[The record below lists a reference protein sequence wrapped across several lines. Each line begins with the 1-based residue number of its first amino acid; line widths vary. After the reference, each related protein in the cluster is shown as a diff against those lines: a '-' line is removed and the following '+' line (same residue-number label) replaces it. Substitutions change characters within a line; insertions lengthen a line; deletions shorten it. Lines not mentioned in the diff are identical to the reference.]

1 MSDRK
6 NDLLSDMKELVVG
19 RGHQMGRLILGLAC
33 CCFSLDVWGQRFSD
47 IERYG
52 AELDSAQA
60 ELLEQGLAQ
69 KSDDESARLQLYGYY
84 GRQLEI
90 ADAFER
96 RMEHAIWLIEHSP
109 RCGLHRTSYAFFERE
124 KHPEFF
130 KRGNELWLA
139 HLDRNPSDL
148 AVMEYAGLF
157 LRGSDIEMAEALF
170 QRGYSAQ
177 PDEPRWPN
185 NLGRLRLR
193 AMKKADPSS
202 EQRAKS
208 AAEALDFFQ
217 QAYRLSV
224 EHGKGMLLS
233 SLCQVAIASGQFSAA
248 ERYARSM
255 LLQEGAGPFGYQR
268 NHYHGHTVMGVLK
281 FDKGEYDEAKHLL
294 MKSIDLPPSVREMSS
309 EPDLS
314 LVRRFIDK
322 GDKAVAMAFFSA
334 CESIWKPGQDQ
345 LEEWQAK
352 LERDETIDFEHSPM
366 Y

>member
-1 MSDRK
+1 MNNRR
-6 NDLLSDMKELVVG
+6 NDLLSLMKEFVLG
-19 RGHQMGRLILGLAC
+19 RGHQIGRLILGLVGC
-33 CCFSLDVWGQRFSD
+33 WSCLDVWGQRFSD

-52 AELDSAQA
+52 AEMNSAQA
-60 ELLEQGLAQ
+60 ELLEQGLAK

-84 GRQLEI
+84 GRYREI
-90 ADAFER
+90 AGAFER

-109 RCGLHRTSYAFFERE
+109 RCGLHRSSYAFFDRE
-124 KHPEFF
+124 QHPEFF
-130 KRGNELWLA
+130 KRGKELWLA
-139 HLDRNPSDL
+139 HIDRNPSDL
-148 AVMEYAGLF
+148 AIMEYAGLF
-157 LRGSDIEMAEALF
+157 LRESDLEIAEALF
-170 QRGYSAQ
+170 QRGYQAQ

-193 AMKKADPSS
+193 AMKKADPGS
-202 EQRAKS
+202 EQRARS

-217 QAYRLSV
+217 QTYRLSV
-224 EHGKGMLLS
+224 EHGKGMLLP
-233 SLCQVAIASGQFSAA
+233 SLCQVALASGRFSEA

-255 LLQEGAGPFGYQR
+255 LLQEGAGSFGYQR

-281 FDKGEYDEAKHLL
+281 FDRGEYDEAKHLL
-294 MKSIDLPPSVREMSS
+294 MKSIDLPPSVSEMSN

-322 GDKAVAMAFFSA
+322 GDKAVAMAFFTA
-334 CESIWKPGQDQ
+334 CESIWKSGQDQ

-352 LERDETIDFEHSPM
+352 LERGQTIDFEHSPM